1 MYHSSFITTM
11 EKTPFLNIDNIDSDE
26 DSGVPSS
33 DVGSGPLL
41 PRSRQDAKESK
52 LVRLLPVLDLMI
64 PTVTSIVLYCFGNWQ
79 STGILYG
86 LVKNHQALSQ
96 ILVQIIS
103 HILGLF
109 QVSSLCA
116 VLNLSM
122 RYQIMHGSVALQVLS
137 FSAALS
143 TARIDP
149 YLPRWLLF
157 LNVAFIAA
165 TFLPAALWAPSIS
178 PVTVWTSR
186 EIENQLLPAFTEG
199 TKAYWDSQF
208 QIRGLG
214 RSVWNINDHCSL
226 INDKRGLVP
235 SCPVPT
241 LQGLLLLSASSAT
254 TLDGGPRNHSK
265 LDNSNLEFRGRS
277 FGAGSSVGIS
287 DELTADDRVLYY
299 NYTESGYIANV
310 SCIKNSTSNFRFRLE
325 KSVDKNISVLEYQ
338 RTHHPEMPI
347 DHSWGSWPDIWSTY
361 SIYYVDGYLPNSI
374 IGTPELYPSIS
385 WHERYENVTAWA
397 AVANNNRNMIAV
409 AAGNRLYREL
419 DQIQCEV
426 FFTPTVFDVTVDR
439 MQKSITVEPQPSVKA
454 EDIDPQGHLRA
465 NVMHSINLLS
475 RMSPS
480 LYVSVLGETLSRN
493 VERMQKQ
500 RPDLNETEAVTSAVA
515 ESFAAIIDDIL
526 VAYGAS
532 QIVIAQ
538 DTTSTAAHGLMEAIQ
553 LGHPFYRKSV
563 LTLNFLIIL
572 IVFFETART
581 RCWKYLTKFNILD
594 IKSAI
599 VAASA
604 GGSGIVK
611 AVWARHR
618 SRGTQWAGDPR
629 DVIVRKTMVDLGLH
643 STLSYVETP
652 AIVIARDEALIERRG
667 RSIRLES
674 LDLNSK
680 ALHRSKS
687 E

>member
-1 MYHSSFITTM
+1 MTM
-11 EKTPFLNIDNIDSDE
+11 EKTPFLNIDNIDCDG

-33 DVGSGPLL
+33 DAAECGPWL
-41 PRSRQDAKESK
+41 PRSQDAKESK
-52 LVRLLPVLDLMI
+52 LVRLLPVLDLII
-64 PTVTSIVLYCFGNWQ
+64 PTATSIMLYCFGESQ
-79 STGILYG
+79 STGILYDF
-86 LVKNHQALSQ
+86 VKNHQAMSQ
-96 ILVQIIS
+96 IFVQTIS
-103 HILGLF
+103 HLLGLF

-122 RYQIMHGSVALQVLS
+122 RYRIMHGSVALQVLS
-137 FSAALS
+137 FSVALS
-143 TARIDP
+143 TARVDS
-149 YLPRWLLF
+149 YLPRRLLL
-157 LNVAFIAA
+157 LNLVFIAA
-165 TFLPAALWAPSIS
+165 TFLPAALWAPAIS
-178 PVTVWTSR
+178 PVTVLTSHR
-186 EIENQLLPAFTEG
+186 MENQLLPAFTEG
-199 TKAYWDSQF
+199 SKAYWDSQF
-208 QIRGLG
+208 QLRGPG
-214 RSVWNINDHCSL
+214 GSVYNINHHCSL

-265 LDNSNLEFRGRS
+265 LDNSNWEFIGRS
-277 FGAGSSVGIS
+277 FGAGSSVGKA
-287 DELTADDRVLYY
+287 DEHIAGDRILYY
-299 NYTESGYIANV
+299 NYTESGYVANV
-310 SCIKNSTSNFRFRLE
+310 SCIKNSTSDFRFRLE
-325 KSVDKNISVLEYQ
+325 GIVGKNFSVLEYH
-338 RTHHPEMPI
+338 RTYHPEMPI
-347 DHSWGSWPDIWSTY
+347 DRSWGSWPDIRSAS
-361 SIYYVDGYLPNSI
+361 SIYYVYGYLPNSV

-385 WHERYENVTAWA
+385 WHEGYENLTAWA
-397 AVANNNRNMIAV
+397 AVTNYNRNMIAV

-426 FFTPTVFDVTVDR
+426 FFTPTVFHVTVDR
-439 MQKSITVEPQPSVKA
+439 MQRSITVEPLPSVEA
-454 EDIDPQGHLRA
+454 EDIDPNGHLRA

-515 ESFAAIIDDIL
+515 ESFTAIIDDIL

-532 QIVIAQ
+532 QIVIAK

-563 LTLNFLIIL
+563 LMLNFLLIL
-572 IVFFETART
+572 IVLIETART
-581 RCWKYLTKFNILD
+581 RCWKYLTKFNVLD
-594 IKSAI
+594 IKSAM

-618 SRGTQWAGDPR
+618 SQGTQWAGDPR
-629 DVIVRKTMVDLGLH
+629 DVIVRETMVDLGTH
-643 STLSYVETP
+643 STLSHIATP
-652 AIVIARDEALIERRG
+652 VILVASDEASMERRG
-667 RSIRLES
+667 RPIRLDG
-674 LDLNSK
+674 LDSNSR
-680 ALHRSKS
+680 ALHRSS
-687 E
+687 FE

>member
-1 MYHSSFITTM
+1 M

-33 DVGSGPLL
+33 DAGSGPLL
-41 PRSRQDAKESK
+41 PRSQDAKESK
-52 LVRLLPVLDLMI
+52 LVRLLPVLHLII
-64 PTVTSIVLYCFGNWQ
+64 PTATSIMLYCFGNWQ
-79 STGILYG
+79 STGMLYG

-96 ILVQIIS
+96 IFVQTIS

-122 RYQIMHGSVALQVLS
+122 RYRIMHGSVALQLLS
-137 FSAALS
+137 FSVALS

-149 YLPRWLLF
+149 YLPRRLLL
-157 LNVAFIAA
+157 LNAAFIAA
-165 TFLPAALWAPSIS
+165 TFLPAALWAPAIS
-178 PVTVWTSR
+178 PVTIWTSQV
-186 EIENQLLPAFTEG
+186 IENQLLPAFTEG
-199 TKAYWDSQF
+199 TKACWDSQF
-208 QIRGLG
+208 QLRGPG
-214 RSVWNINDHCSL
+214 RGVWNINDHCSL

-277 FGAGSSVGIS
+277 FGAGSSVGIT

-299 NYTESGYIANV
+299 NYTESGYVANV
-310 SCIKNSTSNFRFRLE
+310 SCIKNRTSDFRFRLE
-325 KSVDKNISVLEYQ
+325 KSVEKHISVLEYQ
-338 RTHHPEMPI
+338 QTHHPEMPV

-385 WHERYENVTAWA
+385 WHEGYENITAWA
-397 AVANNNRNMIAV
+397 AVANDNRNIIAV

-426 FFTPTVFDVTVDR
+426 FFTPTVFHVTVDR

-465 NVMHSINLLS
+465 NVIHSINLLS

-515 ESFAAIIDDIL
+515 ESFTAIIDDIL

-538 DTTSTAAHGLMEAIQ
+538 DTTSTVAHGTMEAIQ

-563 LTLNFLIIL
+563 LMLNFLIIL
-572 IVFFETART
+572 IVLFETART
-581 RCWKYLTKFNILD
+581 RCWKYLTKFNVLD

-618 SRGTQWAGDPR
+618 SQGTQWAGDPR
-629 DVIVRKTMVDLGLH
+629 DVIVRKAMVDLGLH

-667 RSIRLES
+667 RSIRLDS

>member
-1 MYHSSFITTM
+1 M
-11 EKTPFLNIDNIDSDE
+11 EKTLFLNIENIDSDE
-26 DSGVPSS
+26 NSGVPSS
-33 DVGSGPLL
+33 EVESGPLL
-41 PRSRQDAKESK
+41 PRSQDAKESK

-64 PTVTSIVLYCFGNWQ
+64 PTATSIMLYCFGESQ
-79 STGILYG
+79 STGMLYG
-86 LVKNHQALSQ
+86 LVKNHQAMSQ
-96 ILVQIIS
+96 IFVQTIS

-122 RYQIMHGSVALQVLS
+122 RYRIMHGTVALQVLS
-137 FSAALS
+137 FSVALS
-143 TARIDP
+143 TARIDL
-149 YLPRWLLF
+149 YLPRRLLL
-157 LNVAFIAA
+157 LNAAFIAA
-165 TFLPAALWAPSIS
+165 TFLPAALWAPAIS
-178 PVTVWTSR
+178 PVTVLTSQG
-186 EIENQLLPAFTEG
+186 IENQLLPAFTEG
-199 TKAYWDSQF
+199 SKAYWDSQF
-208 QIRGLG
+208 QMRGPG
-214 RSVWNINDHCSL
+214 RSWYNINHHCSL

-235 SCPVPT
+235 SCPVPS

-265 LDNSNLEFRGRS
+265 LDNPNWEFIGRS
-277 FGAGSSVGIS
+277 FGAGSSVGKS
-287 DELTADDRVLYY
+287 DERIADNRVLYY
-299 NYTESGYIANV
+299 NYTESGYVANV
-310 SCIKNSTSNFRFRLE
+310 SCIKNSTSDFRFRLE
-325 KSVDKNISVLEYQ
+325 RIVRKNISVLDYQ
-338 RTHHPEMPI
+338 RTHHPEMLV
-347 DHSWGSWPDIWSTY
+347 DRSWGSWPDISTSS
-361 SIYYVDGYLPNSI
+361 SIYYLDGYLPNSI

-385 WHERYENVTAWA
+385 WHEEYENITAWA

-409 AAGNRLYREL
+409 AAGNRLYQEL
-419 DQIQCEV
+419 NQVQCEV
-426 FFTPTVFDVTVDR
+426 FFKPTVFAVAVNR
-439 MQKSITVEPQPSVKA
+439 MQRSIIVEAQPSVEA
-454 EDIDPQGHLRA
+454 EDIDPNGHLRA

-480 LYVSVLGETLSRN
+480 LYVSVLGETLNRN

-500 RPDLNETEAVTSAVA
+500 RPNLNETEAVTSAVA
-515 ESFAAIIDDIL
+515 ESFTAIIDDIL
-526 VAYGAS
+526 VAYAAS

-563 LTLNFLIIL
+563 LMLNFLIIL
-572 IVFFETART
+572 IVLFETART

-604 GGSGIVK
+604 GGNGIVK

-618 SRGTQWAGDPR
+618 SQGTQWAGDPR
-629 DVIVRKTMVDLGLH
+629 DVVVRETMVDLGLH
-643 STLSYVETP
+643 SMLSYVETP
-652 AIVIARDEALIERRG
+652 AILIASDEALIERRG

-674 LDLNSK
+674 LDSNSK
-680 ALHRSKS
+680 ALPRSKS